1 MQIIATRYD
10 YVPLLLGSKW
20 TVFGDGNIKMPYSN
34 LNSRYGPTPHIDDC
48 ACPEEYRGV
57 GILAWRAGWIWVTW
71 FLIIVLGNSLLASLN
86 VDAEFLNA
94 AELIPIVVAYP
105 IFLIGIRRI
114 WSEHKLLATGG
125 MILHALYLLIFLAV
139 FEAAIAGL
147 TEADL
152 LTLFTLVISFGVPI
166 FCARGQRAPARPKRD
181 AIKVVVFRVI
191 SIMAIILAV
200 VSIWPVY
207 MGVMIS
213 ATEFAQANA
222 FRNFCE
228 HNVEGSSIAKIRQ
241 LVPARFIRPRN
252 QPDEFEISSH
262 GRGCLVHNQE
272 GTARLVQLLPRY
284 GFYWMLAAP
293 AGAGLQGTFEPGGV
307 GKELLF
313 PDLP

>member
-1 MQIIATRYD
+1 MQIIATRYH

-20 TVFGDGNIKMPYSN
+20 TVIKIPYSN
-34 LNSRYGPTPHIDDC
+34 LNSRYGPTPQIDDC

-71 FLIIVLGNSLLASLN
+71 FLIIVLGPPLLTSL
-86 VDAEFLNA
+86 DAEFLNA

-125 MILHALYLLIFLAV
+125 MVLHALYLLTFLAV
-139 FEAAIAGL
+139 FEASIAGL

-166 FCARGQRAPARPKRD
+166 FCARGQTAPARPKRD

-191 SIMAIILAV
+191 SIIVAIIFAV
-200 VSIWPVY
+200 VSIWAVSF
-207 MGVMIS
+207 GLWIS